1 MARILLVEDDGEVRE
16 TYRKVLERAGYE
28 VVTATNGQE
37 GLDAFSQ
44 EPADVVVTDILMPE
58 KDGVEFIRELR
69 RAVPDV
75 RIIAVTGFR
84 GRYNRLPAAR
94 YLGAQYTLSKPFPM
108 EELLDAIR
116 HLLQPGTQIEGDRD
130 AES

>member
-1 MARILLVEDDGEVRE
+1 M
-16 TYRKVLERAGYE
+16 
-28 VVTATNGQE
+28 ATNGQE

-108 EELLDAIR
+108 QELLDAIR
-116 HLLQPGTQIEGDRD
+116 QLLQPGTQIGGDRD